1 MADGSHGRHDE
12 TVVAAAVDGD
22 DRAVAAA
29 WARACATC
37 AALLADLLTIRRA
50 IPEATIPLRS
60 RDYRLTAT
68 QASALRHGPLRAWF
82 AALGTARDTI
92 TRPIAASLVG
102 LGLAGLLLGT
112 VPAGLARDG
121 AAGFPGQVMTIESG
135 HGPGAAP
142 TEPPSDAGLRPEAV
156 GGPSVRPGA
165 STPPAGSPG
174 APTALAT
181 LSLSLVVAGTALF
194 GIRQAAGTRRRM
206 R

>member
-1 MADGSHGRHDE
+1 
-12 TVVAAAVDGD
+12 VAV
-22 DRAVAAA
+22 A

-50 IPEATIPLRS
+50 IPEAAIPMRS

-68 QASALRHGPLRAWF
+68 QASALRHGPIRAWF

-112 VPAGLARDG
+112 VPAGLAPGGPAG
-121 AAGFPGQVMTIESG
+121 APGQVMTLEG
-135 HGPGAAP
+135 GRGLAAAP
-142 TEPPSDAGLRPEAV
+142 TEPPSDAGLRPEIV
-156 GGPSVRPGA
+156 GGPSAHPA
-165 STPPAGSPG
+165 TSSPPDGSQA
-174 APTALAT
+174 APPALAT
-181 LSLSLVVAGTALF
+181 LSLTLLAAGTALF
-194 GIRQAAGTRRRM
+194 GMRRAAGARRRM